1 MGRFDTEKR
10 GDMWHV
16 VDTQTGEAQAGLYY
30 STKVYADEQA
40 EHLNDAYEYPL
51 MEVAG

>member
-16 VDTQTGEAQAGLYY
+16 VDTTTGEVVLF
-30 STKVYADEQA
+30 STTKGYADMEA

>member
-10 GDMWHV
+10 GGMWHV

-30 STKVYADEQA
+30 SSEVCADEA
-40 EHLNDAYEYPL
+40 ATDLNDAYEYPL
-51 MEVAG
+51 MEVA